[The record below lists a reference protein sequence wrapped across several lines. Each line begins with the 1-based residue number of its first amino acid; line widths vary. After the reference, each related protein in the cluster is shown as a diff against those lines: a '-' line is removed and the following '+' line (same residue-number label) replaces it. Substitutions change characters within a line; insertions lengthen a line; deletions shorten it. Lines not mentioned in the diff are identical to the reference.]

1 MYSKKVLILCI
12 LEILKNYSSEK
23 NTLEQKD
30 IIKYLKQDYD
40 MECDRKTVKANIMNL
55 IEFGYDIAFDEIPR
69 KNKDGEDENICTN
82 WYLVS
87 EFDSS
92 EITFLINSILFSK
105 SIPRNQANDLIEK
118 IKKISRNNDKS
129 TYRNVYNLPYL
140 QFNDNQQSL
149 YNMNVINEA
158 IEKNLKIQFVYNTY
172 GLDKKMYPRRE
183 ERYKVSPYQIVA
195 NNGKYYLIC
204 NYDKY
209 DNVDYYRIDRMTE
222 VEVLSEKAKNKD
234 IIKGLENGINIP
246 EQMAQHVYM
255 FSDEAINIE
264 MKIKKYIVGEVIDWF
279 GKDFSVVKEK
289 DDEALI
295 RLKGSQKAMF
305 YWAIQYGE
313 HVEIIKPITLRN
325 EIIKA
330 VKTMNDKYSK

>member
-1 MYSKKVLILCI
+1 
-12 LEILKNYSSEK
+12 
-23 NTLEQKD
+23 
-30 IIKYLKQDYD
+30 

-55 IEFGYDIAFDEIPR
+55 IEFGYDIAFYEIPR

-149 YNMNVINEA
+149 YNINVINEA